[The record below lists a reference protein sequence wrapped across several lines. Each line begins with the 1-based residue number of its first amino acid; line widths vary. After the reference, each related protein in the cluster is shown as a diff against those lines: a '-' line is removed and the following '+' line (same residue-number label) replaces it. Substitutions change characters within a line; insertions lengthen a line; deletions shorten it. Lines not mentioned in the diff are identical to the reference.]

1 MTRLSTQDA
10 LFYYLDEQS
19 ATSHLGSLLILD
31 RGADELQYDRLLATV
46 ESRLGAVPRY
56 RQRIREVGL
65 GIGRPVWVD
74 DTGFDITYH
83 VRRSAL
89 PSPGADDQL
98 HDLVARLMSRPLDRS
113 RPLWE
118 MYLVEGLAENRMAV
132 LTKTHQALVDGHD
145 AVEINQVLVDAH
157 PQAPDAP
164 QDIWLPAPEPSDAS
178 LVVGALT
185 DVASRPW
192 ELVGAVRVLSA
203 PVAGIGSA
211 VSGSLRRAGSMLR
224 FATDGAPDSPL
235 NGQTSGRR
243 RFTVSSAD
251 ARDCAR
257 IARRH
262 DCSMTD
268 VVLAAI
274 AGALRRWLLSRDA
287 VVDSSATV
295 RALVPLGA
303 YNGTGDAGHGDRG
316 RADGRRDEGWDQID
330 ESEWTAAGVRGFVTD
345 LPVGE
350 PNAAVRLSQVAHLT
364 GRHSTSGRRV
374 AMAARSWLPEIG
386 PATFHAMTSRAAATV
401 SGRSFNLPISIAG
414 GGSAPQYLAGN
425 RIVAAY
431 PVPALVP
438 QRALAIGLNHYNGRI
453 FVAFNAD
460 RDIMWDLASMPEY
473 FAEAVGELAARTSI
487 P

>member
-1 MTRLSTQDA
+1 MVTRLSTQDA
-10 LFYYLDEQS
+10 QFYYLDDQN
-19 ATSHLGSLLILD
+19 ATTHIGSLLILD
-31 RGADELQYDRLLATV
+31 RATEQLQYDRLLATV
-46 ESRLGAVPRY
+46 ESRLGSVPRY
-56 RQRIREVGL
+56 RQRIREVALGL
-65 GIGRPVWVD
+65 GRPVWVD
-74 DTGFDITYH
+74 DHDFDITYH

-89 PSPGADDQL
+89 PSPGAEEQL

-118 MYLVEGLAENRMAV
+118 MYLVEGLTDNRMAV
-132 LTKTHQALVDGHD
+132 LTKTHQALVEGHD
-145 AVEINQVLVDAH
+145 AVEINQVLVDDS
-157 PQAPDAP
+157 PRPPDAP

-192 ELVGAVRVLSA
+192 EIVGAVRVLSA
-203 PVAGIGSA
+203 PVAGVGSA
-211 VSGSLRRAGSMLR
+211 LSGSLRRVGSMLR
-224 FATDGAPDSPL
+224 FATDSAPDSPL
-235 NGQTSGRR
+235 NGPTSGRR
-243 RFTVSSAD
+243 RFTVTSAD
-251 ARDCAR
+251 ARTCAR
-257 IARRH
+257 IARHH

-274 AGALRRWLLSRDA
+274 AGALRRWMLSRDTA
-287 VVDSSATV
+287 VDATATV

-303 YNGTGDAGHGDRG
+303 YNGYGDGGHGDPG
-316 RADGRRDEGWDQID
+316 SSGASWDQID
-330 ESEWTAAGVRGFVTD
+330 DAEWTAAGVRGFVTD

-350 PNAAVRLSQVAHLT
+350 PNPTVRLSQVAHLT

-374 AMAARSWLPEIG
+374 AMGTRSWLPEVG
-386 PATFHAMTSRAAATV
+386 PATFHAMTSRAAATL

-473 FAEAVGELAARTSI
+473 LAEAVGELAARASD

>member
-1 MTRLSTQDA
+1 MVTRLSTQDA
-10 LFYYLDEQS
+10 QFYYLDDQN
-19 ATSHLGSLLILD
+19 ATTHIGSLLVLD
-31 RGADELQYDRLLATV
+31 RADHQLQYDRLLATV

-56 RQRIREVGL
+56 RQRIREVTLGL
-65 GIGRPVWVD
+65 GRPVWVD
-74 DTGFDITYH
+74 DNDFDITYH

-89 PSPGADDQL
+89 PSPGAEEQL

-118 MYLVEGLAENRMAV
+118 MYLVEGLTDNRMAV

-145 AVEINQVLVDAH
+145 AVEIMQALVDDS
-157 PQAPDAP
+157 PQPPDAP
-164 QDIWLPAPEPSDAS
+164 QDIWLAAPEPSDAS
-178 LVVGALT
+178 LVMGALT
-185 DVASRPW
+185 DVATRPW
-192 ELVGAVRVLSA
+192 EIVGAVRMVSA
-203 PVAGIGSA
+203 PVAGVGSA
-211 VSGSLRRAGSMLR
+211 VTGSMRRVGSMLR

-235 NGQTSGRR
+235 NGPTSGRR
-243 RFTVSSAD
+243 RFTVASAD
-251 ARDCAR
+251 ARTCAR
-257 IARRH
+257 VARYN

-274 AGALRRWLLSRDA
+274 AGALRRWLLSRNATVDA
-287 VVDSSATV
+287 SETV

-303 YNGTGDAGHGDRG
+303 YNGHADAGTSG
-316 RADGRRDEGWDQID
+316 ASWDQIGD
-330 ESEWTAAGVRGFVTD
+330 GEWTAAGVRGFVTD

-350 PNAAVRLSQVAHLT
+350 PNPTVRLSQVAHLT

-374 AMAARSWLPEIG
+374 AMGTPSWLPEVG
-386 PATFHAMTSRAAATV
+386 PATFHAMTSRAAATL

-425 RIVAAY
+425 RIIAAY

-453 FVAFNAD
+453 FVAFNGD

-473 FAEAVGELAARTSI
+473 LAEAVGELAARASD